1 MMVDIETLLKLAN
14 EIRRLLQRYEV
25 ARNIEDFSTQ
35 ITELQSLLER
45 AFDEHLIEQMGI
57 AASKL
62 SLLQKA
68 QAVLAADDLDK
79 IELEMLL
86 QRISLYRANPAAYN
100 EEYLRATAAGWV
112 DFALGHWKALF
123 GEEPPAVTH
132 PIYYQL
138 ASPPPVSQIEAIPVG
153 PDQNSQAAII
163 FAVAI
168 VLAIVV
174 FGRFF
179 RAPVPAA
186 GTGNMATTSSP
197 QGEANSITPLSSPSP
212 LPPTPSGPMVIAQ
225 TAVNVRQGPGTAYA
239 IVAVL
244 AEGQRQTIVGKTADE
259 QWWQVQLDTRTHGW
273 VYARTMQS
281 TGDTSAIAVISDIP
295 GPPSPTPAPVTA
307 TAPPATPIPP
317 TSTPPP
323 PTATALPPTSTPLPP
338 TPTAAP
344 PSPTPPSGFTIGAL
358 VRVQTAGATLRV
370 RIRPGL
376 DQGLVAAY
384 TSGERLTIVGGPVE
398 VDGITWWQVEG
409 AAGNGWCAGQYL
421 TLTAFSGQ
429 P

>member
-14 EIRRLLQRYEV
+14 EIRRLLQRYEA
-25 ARNIEDFSTQ
+25 ARSIEDFSTQ

-79 IELEMLL
+79 TELEMLL
-86 QRISLYRANPAAYN
+86 QRISLYGANPAAYN

-138 ASPPPVSQIEAIPVG
+138 ASPPPVSDIEAIPVG
-153 PDQNSQAAII
+153 PEQNSQAAII

-186 GTGNMATTSSP
+186 GSANMATTTSSS
-197 QGEANSITPLSSPSP
+197 QGEANIITPLPSPSP
-212 LPPTPSGPMVIAQ
+212 LPPTPSGPMAIAQ
-225 TAVNVRQGPGTAYA
+225 TAVNVRQGPGTAYP
-239 IVAVL
+239 IVAIL

-259 QWWQVQLDTRTHGW
+259 QWWQVQLDARTHGW

-281 TGDTSAIAVISDIP
+281 AGDTAAIAVITDIP
-295 GPPSPTPAPVTA
+295 GPPSPTLAPAT
-307 TAPPATPIPP
+307 ATPIPP
-317 TSTPPP
+317 TSTPV
-323 PTATALPPTSTPLPP
+323 PPTSTSIPP
-338 TPTAAP
+338 
-344 PSPTPPSGFTIGAL
+344 
-358 VRVQTAGATLRV
+358 
-370 RIRPGL
+370 
-376 DQGLVAAY
+376 
-384 TSGERLTIVGGPVE
+384 
-398 VDGITWWQVEG
+398 
-409 AAGNGWCAGQYL
+409 
-421 TLTAFSGQ
+421 
-429 P
+429 